1 MFSSTDERQVAQYR
15 PDLPVL
21 QKLGQFLIDY
31 ASRQTSFEL
40 STNPLKAKWVRSS
53 QARRGYL
60 INNAYGPDGLTNR

>member
-1 MFSSTDERQVAQYR
+1 MCTLRLTDVKYIKISLNSPA
-15 PDLPVL
+15 L

-53 QARRGYL
+53 QATGGA
-60 INNAYGPDGLTNR
+60 NS